1 MNVGSCLRDK
11 SAFTTRQNG
20 HVSYGEIYGK
30 TCGNIKSSPFL
41 DEQNKTQPSI
51 FQENCVI

>member
-20 HVSYGEIYGK
+20 HVSYGEVYGK

>member
-1 MNVGSCLRDK
+1 MNGK
-11 SAFTTRQNG
+11 SAFITRQNSRI
-20 HVSYGEIYGK
+20 SYGELCGK
-30 TCGNIKSSPFL
+30 TYGNIKCPPFP